1 MDKRPYRYTNGA
13 RLTLKKDG
21 PWVYIAMAIGGNKIQ
36 IRMPADKLE
45 GLQVW
50 SRNNKPVSEYE
61 RDKMA
66 LYVSDSE
73 KASRIIE
80 DVSKEEDVTF
90 TEMRSKFKS
99 RRIVTARRKAVCR
112 IREQTN
118 LSYPQIGKIFKK
130 HHSTIMSNIPRNKEQ
145 L

>member
-1 MDKRPYRYTNGA
+1 MTTRPYRYTNGA
-13 RLTLKKDG
+13 KFILRKDG
-21 PWVYIAMAIGGNKIQ
+21 PWVYISMLSGGKTITT
-36 IRMPADKLE
+36 RMPTDKLDS
-45 GLQVW
+45 LQTW

-99 RRIVTARRKAVCR
+99 RRIVTARCKAVCR